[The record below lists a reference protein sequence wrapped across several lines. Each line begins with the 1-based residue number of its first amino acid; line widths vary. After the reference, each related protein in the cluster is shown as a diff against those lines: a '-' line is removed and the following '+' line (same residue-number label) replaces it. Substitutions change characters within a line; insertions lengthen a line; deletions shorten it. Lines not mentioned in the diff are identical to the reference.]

1 MIFER
6 SVGGISMAYSKEI
19 DRKWQKKW
27 EESEIYKFN
36 KEALDKKL
44 YCLEMFSYP
53 SGAKLHVG
61 HWYNYGLSDSWAR
74 MKRMQGYNVF
84 HPMGFDAFGLPAENY
99 AIKTGIHPMDST
111 LANIATMETQLKEM
125 GATFD
130 WDFELM
136 TCSPDYYKWT
146 QWLFLKLYE
155 KELAYRK
162 NAPVNWCPSC
172 NTVLANEQVQ
182 DGHCERCHTEVTKRD
197 LTQWFFKI
205 TDYAQELLDHIDG
218 LDWPEKTK
226 KIQKNWI
233 GRSEGAE
240 IVFKVENKDMEFRVF
255 TTRADTLMGVTY
267 VVVAPEHP
275 DVELIVTEGQRA
287 AVKEYQDMA
296 KKESEIDRMSTTKEK
311 TGVFTGAY
319 AIHPITREKVQI
331 WVGDYVLAS
340 YGTGWVMA
348 VPAHDERDFE
358 FAKKYELDIKR
369 VIKSSDGSPDELPF
383 CEYGT
388 LVNSGAFDGNSSED
402 GKKAI
407 VDALKAENK
416 GEFKI
421 NFRVRDWLV
430 SRQRYWGA
438 PIPMIHC
445 EKCGAVPVP
454 EKDLPVELPYDVK
467 FTPDGESPLKKSEAF
482 MNVKCPCC
490 GGDARRDPDTL
501 DTFVCSSWYYLRYAD
516 NKNSEKAFDTEWINK
531 LLPVDKYI
539 GGAEHAAM
547 HLLYARFI
555 TKALRDMG
563 YVNFDEPFKSLVHQG
578 TILGPD
584 GEKMSKS
591 RGNVVSP
598 DIYIDEY
605 GSDVFRCYLGFGF
618 NYIDGGPWNDDGI
631 KAINRF
637 FSRVEK
643 EVDRVEDLKK
653 VGNQHNELRK
663 PEKELNYVRNNSIKG
678 VTKDSEVFQFN
689 TSIAKCMELL
699 NAVNKYETENHD
711 KNTAFFE
718 ESVRDL
724 LRLMA
729 PFAPHFAEEM
739 WERLGS
745 ESSIFNE
752 KWPEWDEAAL
762 VKDEIEIAI
771 QINGKVKGRMFVAS
785 TSTEEEIKEQVLANT
800 ETVEALE
807 GKAPMKVIVIKGRL
821 VNIVVK

>member
-1 MIFER
+1 
-6 SVGGISMAYSKEI
+6 MAYSKGI
-19 DRKWQKKW
+19 DKKWQKIW
-27 EESEIYKFN
+27 EESKLYKFDRSN
-36 KEALDKKL
+36 LEKKL

-61 HWYNYGLSDSWAR
+61 HWYNYSLSDSWAR
-74 MKRMQGYNVF
+74 MKRMQGWNVF

-111 LANIATMETQLKEM
+111 LANIATMEKQLKEM

-130 WDFELM
+130 WDYELM
-136 TCSPDYYKWT
+136 TCSPEYYKWT

-162 NAPVNWCPSC
+162 KAPVNWCPSC

-182 DGHCERCHTEVTKRD
+182 DGHCERCSTEVTKRD

-205 TDYAQELLDHIDG
+205 TEYAQELLDQIDA

-233 GRSEGAE
+233 GRSEGSE
-240 IVFKVENKDMEFRVF
+240 IVFKVENKVENKGMEFRVF
-255 TTRADTLMGVTY
+255 TTRADTLLGATY

-275 DVELIVTEGQRA
+275 DVMLITTEGQKK
-287 AVKEYQDMA
+287 AVKSYQDIS

-311 TGVFTGAY
+311 TGVFTGSY
-319 AIHPITREKVQI
+319 AIHPITNEKIQI
-331 WVGDYVLAS
+331 WVADYVIAS

-348 VPAHDERDFE
+348 VPAHDDRDFE
-358 FAKKYELDIKR
+358 FAKKFDLEIKR
-369 VIKSSDGSPDELPF
+369 VIKSADGSTDDLPY
-383 CEYGT
+383 CDYGV
-388 LVNSGAFDGNSSED
+388 LVNSGKFDGLESEE
-402 GKKAI
+402 GNKKI
-407 VDALKAENK
+407 VEALKADGK
-416 GEFKI
+416 GDSKI

-430 SRQRYWGA
+430 SRQRYWGT

-445 EKCGAVPVP
+445 EKCGVVPVP
-454 EKDLPVELPYDVK
+454 EKDLPVELPYNVK
-467 FTPDGESPLKKSEAF
+467 FTPDGESPLRKSQEF
-482 MNVKCPCC
+482 MNVKCPSC
-490 GGDARRDPDTL
+490 GRDARREADTL
-501 DTFVCSSWYYLRYAD
+501 DTFVCSSWYYLRYPD

-598 DIYIDEY
+598 DTYIDEY
-605 GSDVFRCYLGFGF
+605 GADVFRTYLAFGF
-618 NYIDGGPWNDDGI
+618 NYIEGGPWSDDGI
-631 KAINRF
+631 KAIHRF
-637 FSRVEK
+637 FTR
-643 EVDRVEDLKK
+643 VDRSVERVSEMKSA
-653 VGNQHNELRK
+653 HNRHKEMK
-663 PEKELNYVRNNSIKG
+663 SAEKELNFVRNNSIKG
-678 VTKDSEVFQFN
+678 VTKDTEVFQFN

-699 NAVNKYETENHD
+699 NAVNKYETEKND
-711 KNTAFFE
+711 KNPAFFE
-718 ESVRDL
+718 EAVRDML
-724 LRLMA
+724 KILS

-739 WERLGS
+739 WEKLGS
-745 ESSIFNE
+745 KKSIFNE
-752 KWPEWDEAAL
+752 KWPEWDESAM
-762 VKDEIEIAI
+762 VRDEVEIAV
-771 QINGKVKGRMFVAS
+771 QINGKVKGRMNVSSGA
-785 TSTEEEIKEQVLANT
+785 TDDEIKDLVMNNP
-800 ETVEALE
+800 ETTVALE
-807 GKAPMKVIVIKGRL
+807 GKDPLKIIVIKGRL

>member
-1 MIFER
+1 
-6 SVGGISMAYSKEI
+6 MAYSKGI
-19 DRKWQKKW
+19 DKKWQKIW
-27 EESEIYKFN
+27 EESKLYKFDRSN
-36 KEALDKKL
+36 IEKKL

-61 HWYNYGLSDSWAR
+61 HWYNYSLSDSWAR
-74 MKRMQGYNVF
+74 MKRMQGWNVF

-111 LANIATMETQLKEM
+111 LANIATMEKQLKEM

-130 WDFELM
+130 WEYELM
-136 TCSPDYYKWT
+136 TCSPEYYKWT

-155 KELAYRK
+155 KGLAYRK
-162 NAPVNWCPSC
+162 KAPVNWCPSC

-182 DGHCERCHTEVTKRD
+182 DGTCERCSTEVTKRD

-205 TDYAQELLDHIDG
+205 TEYAQELLDHIDA

-233 GRSEGAE
+233 GRSEGSE

-255 TTRADTLMGVTY
+255 TTRADTLLGVTY

-275 DVELIVTEGQRA
+275 DVMLITTEGQKD
-287 AVKEYQDMA
+287 AVKSYQDIS

-319 AIHPITREKVQI
+319 AIHPITNERIQI
-331 WVGDYVLAS
+331 WVADYVIAS

-348 VPAHDERDFE
+348 VPAHDDRDFE
-358 FAKKYELDIKR
+358 FAKKYNLEIKR
-369 VIKSSDGSPDELPF
+369 VIKSADGSADDLPY
-383 CEYGT
+383 CDYGV
-388 LVNSGAFDGNSSED
+388 LINSGKFDGLRSEEGNKKIVEALEAD
-402 GKKAI
+402 GKG
-407 VDALKAENK
+407 DS
-416 GEFKI
+416 KI

-430 SRQRYWGA
+430 SRQRYWGT

-445 EKCGAVPVP
+445 EKCGVVPVP

-467 FTPDGESPLKKSEAF
+467 FTPDGESPLRKSEEF
-482 MNVKCPCC
+482 MNVKCPSC
-490 GGDARRDPDTL
+490 GGDARREADTL
-501 DTFVCSSWYYLRYAD
+501 DTFVCSSWYYLRYPD

-598 DIYIDEY
+598 DTYIDEF
-605 GSDVFRCYLGFGF
+605 GADVFRTYLAFGF
-618 NYIDGGPWNDDGI
+618 NYIEGGPWSDDGI
-631 KAINRF
+631 KAIHRF
-637 FSRVEK
+637 FSRVE
-643 EVDRVEDLKK
+643 RAVEGVSEMKSAH
-653 VGNQHNELRK
+653 NRHNEMK
-663 PEKELNYVRNNSIKG
+663 SAEKELNFVRNNSIKG
-678 VTKDSEVFQFN
+678 VTKDTEVFQFN

-699 NAVNKYETENHD
+699 NAVTKYETEKND
-711 KNTAFFE
+711 KNPAFFE
-718 ESVRDL
+718 EVVRDMLKL
-724 LRLMA
+724 LS

-739 WERLGS
+739 WEKLGS
-745 ESSIFNE
+745 KKSIFNE
-752 KWPEWDEAAL
+752 KWPEWDESAM
-762 VKDEIEIAI
+762 VKDEIEIAV
-771 QINGKVKGRMFVAS
+771 QINGKVKGRMNVPSRA
-785 TSTEEEIKEQVLANT
+785 TDDEIKDLVMNNP
-800 ETVEALE
+800 ETTVVLE
-807 GKAPMKVIVIKGRL
+807 GKRPVKIIVIKGSL